1 MPETKNIEFSYKEI
15 AEALVRHA
23 DLHDG
28 IWGIEI
34 KFGIQGT
41 NIGFGEGGD
50 LTPAAIVPIL
60 RLGLQRFNESNNL
73 TVDASEV
80 NPEEKGS

>member
-1 MPETKNIEFSYKEI
+1 MPETKNIEFDYKEI
-15 AEALVRHA
+15 AEALVRYA

-41 NIGFGEGGD
+41 NIGFGPGSD

-60 RLGLQRFNESNNL
+60 KLGLQRFSEPNNL
-73 TVDASEV
+73 TVDASKI
-80 NPEEKGS
+80 NPEG